1 MKRVLDNVSVVVNK
15 TLLATLLV
23 ASPVLVSF
31 TANTI
36 NPEQSVFT
44 AGLAQAQVKAK
55 NKQFEKRTPPTVGE
69 SVGKKLQ
76 QAYDFLQPPAD
87 GDKPPPKPQ
96 PQKVIEILTSIPTDK
111 LNATEKA
118 KIYQISA
125 YAYAQQEKYS
135 KAIEQFN
142 KLMALS
148 PNIAVSDEQQTLLIL
163 SQLYGAENNPK
174 KALDSMLKWTD
185 YVSEIKPEQ
194 YNTFAALYYQ
204 LDDKKNA
211 LLNINEAVK
220 LQEAAGKVPSE
231 SWYNMQRGLLL
242 DKEDYKGALV
252 VVDKLITNYSKA
264 SYWKTLS
271 QLYGI
276 LEKPKERLAAL
287 EACYLMDGLTGE
299 RDLTTLAALFWEA
312 EAPYKAAKVMQKGI
326 YTDKLIEPT
335 AKNLKF
341 LADVLRAAREDKKS
355 LVEYEKAAQ
364 KSTDGDLI
372 QGLAEMYMLNDRFS
386 EASKWAKEALAKNV
400 KRADRANMTVG
411 QAEYEL
417 KHFDTAISYFAKA
430 AKDDRSKKYANQ
442 WIAAAE
448 REKKKAALAEAVKK

>member
-1 MKRVLDNVSVVVNK
+1 MRSLPVKRAIHKVSVVLNK
-15 TLLATLLV
+15 TLLATFLV

-36 NPEQSVFT
+36 DPSQTLFVSGV
-44 AGLAQAQVKAK
+44 AHAQVKAK
-55 NKQFEKRTPPTVGE
+55 NKKFEKRSLPTVGE

-76 QAYDFLQPPAD
+76 EAYDFLQPPP
-87 GDKPPPKPQ
+87 DKKLQPNPK
-96 PQKVIEILTSIPTDK
+96 KVIEIMTSIPTAK
-111 LNATEKA
+111 LNPAEAA
-118 KIYQISA
+118 KIHQLSA
-125 YAYAQQEKYS
+125 YAYAQQENYS
-135 KAIEQFN
+135 KAIESFE
-142 KLMALS
+142 KLLALS
-148 PNIAVSDEQQTLLIL
+148 PNIAVADEQSTLLIL
-163 SQLYGAENNPK
+163 SQLYGAQDNPK
-174 KALDSMLKWTD
+174 KALASLTKWTD
-185 YVSEIKPEQ
+185 YVAEIKPEQ
-194 YNTFAALYYQ
+194 YNIFATLYYQ

-220 LQEAAGKVPSE
+220 LQEQAGKVPAE
-231 SWYNMQRGLLL
+231 GWYNMQRGLYL
-242 DKEDYKGALV
+242 DQEDYKSTLV
-252 VVDKLITNYSKA
+252 VVEKLIQHYSKA

-276 LEKPKERLAAL
+276 LEKPSDRVAAL
-287 EACYLMDGLTGE
+287 EACYLMGGLTNE
-299 RDLTTLAALFWEA
+299 KDLTSLAALFWEM
-312 EAPYKAAKVMQKGI
+312 EAPYKAAKVMEKGI

-341 LADVLRAAREDKKS
+341 LADVLRAARDDKKS

-372 QGLAEMYMLNDRFS
+372 LGLAEMYMLNDKYKD
-386 EASKWAKEALAKNV
+386 ASKWAKEAIAKSV

-417 KHFDTAISYFAKA
+417 KNYDAAITYFQRA
-430 AKDDRSKKYANQ
+430 AKDERSAKFANQ

-448 REKKKAALAEAVKK
+448 REKKKAEIAAQ